1 MTIENTELKEMV
13 GKRITIDGERHRVA
27 KVSVRAGTLTT
38 VDGATVEVDGIYKRG
53 RGYFFDT
60 PKKGKKSS
68 KVADEAPKETA
79 RQRRQREREEAEAA
93 ASGKSKRGRNR
104 GGKKADEEVETPRE
118 RRRREKAE
126 AAESG
131 TKSKA
136 KAPAKKKL
144 VKAFDQAIAERV
156 TQEVQD
162 SIARALAEHGT
173 YAIVPIAA
181 GATFTEKDV
190 KVTITLMSSEASSK
204 EIDAYIREHRNS
216 TDIAPE
222 DEEEDELEEL
232 EDDDAEDED
241 LDEEE
246 VDDEDLEDDEEDED
260 EDDEEDEDEDDEEV
274 EDDSPSI
281 DDLVASI
288 VEDYP
293 NLKEDKVRGFVE
305 AYLTSEAVEDKLG
318 DELMPGV
325 TRLHK
330 KGSELELLL
339 VGFDEDE
346 EAVKLLN
353 TETGKFRSASI
364 DDVVR
369 MEIVEDEEEDDE

>member
-38 VDGATVEVDGIYKRG
+38 VAGATVETDGIYKRG

-60 PKKGKKSS
+60 PKKGKKTP

-79 RQRRQREREEAEAA
+79 RQRRQREKEEAEAA
-93 ASGKSKRGRNR
+93 TTGKSNRGRNR

-126 AAESG
+126 AAAD
-131 TKSKA
+131 TKTKT

-162 SIARALAEHGT
+162 AIARVLAEHGT
-173 YAIVPIAA
+173 YAVVPIAA

-222 DEEEDELEEL
+222 DEEEDELDEL
-232 EDDDAEDED
+232 EDDDSEDEE
-241 LDEEE
+241 DEQEE
-246 VDDEDLEDDEEDED
+246 DEDLEDDEDE
-260 EDDEEDEDEDDEEV
+260 DEEDEDEDEDEEDEEV

-293 NLKEDKVRGFVE
+293 NLKADKVRGFVE
-305 AYLTSEAVEDKLG
+305 AYLTSDAIEDKLG

-346 EAVKLLN
+346 ETVKLVN
-353 TETGKFRSASI
+353 TETGKFRSVSI

-369 MEIVEDEEEDDE
+369 MEIVEEEEDDE

>member
-93 ASGKSKRGRNR
+93 ASSKSKRGRNR

-246 VDDEDLEDDEEDED
+246 VDDEDLEDDEEED
-260 EDDEEDEDEDDEEV
+260 EEDEDEDEDDEEV

>member
-38 VDGATVEVDGIYKRG
+38 VAGATVETDGIYKRG

-60 PKKGKKSS
+60 PKKGKKTP

-79 RQRRQREREEAEAA
+79 RQRRQREKEEAEAA
-93 ASGKSKRGRNR
+93 TTGKSNRGRNR

-126 AAESG
+126 AAAD
-131 TKSKA
+131 TKTKT

-162 SIARALAEHGT
+162 AIARVLAEHGT
-173 YAIVPIAA
+173 YAVVPIAA

-222 DEEEDELEEL
+222 DEEEDELDEL
-232 EDDDAEDED
+232 EDDDSEDEE
-241 LDEEE
+241 DEQEE
-246 VDDEDLEDDEEDED
+246 DEDLEDDEEED
-260 EDDEEDEDEDDEEV
+260 EDEEDEDEDEEV

-293 NLKEDKVRGFVE
+293 NLKADKVRGFVE
-305 AYLTSEAVEDKLG
+305 AYLTSDAIEDKLG

-346 EAVKLLN
+346 ETVKLVN
-353 TETGKFRSASI
+353 TETGKFRSVSI

-369 MEIVEDEEEDDE
+369 MEIVEEEEDDE

>member
-79 RQRRQREREEAEAA
+79 RQRRQREKEEAEAA
-93 ASGKSKRGRNR
+93 ASSKSKRGRNR

-173 YAIVPIAA
+173 YAVVPIAA

-246 VDDEDLEDDEEDED
+246 VDDEDLEDDEEED
-260 EDDEEDEDEDDEEV
+260 EEDEEDEDEDDEEV

-346 EAVKLLN
+346 ETVKLLN